1 MSLVSFLLT
10 ISSSGVTIWMRLQA
24 VVSTSACNSSIRWW
38 LVGLSRKAKQNEYSG
53 RWCACMAFLLL
64 AAAFFFSSCSRACT
78 CIPLVVCEECH
89 MYTLAV
95 HNLTSHVSCTC
106 SFFLRTSIPFSSPV
120 KASETG
126 HMSNIL
132 LLCSQTIAVPDTA
145 VASLQ
150 FTCESIRMPYTGC
163 LSYVFT
169 YTCVLTYW
177 PATIRFCEP
186 QDIENSVLYGE
197 RICLCTTWN
206 FVHSFVTTVFTPS
219 LDDA

>member
-1 MSLVSFLLT
+1 
-10 ISSSGVTIWMRLQA
+10 MRLQA

-126 HMSNIL
+126 IWVTSFCCAHKL
-132 LLCSQTIAVPDTA
+132 LLCQTRLLPARNLLVKVYVCHIQVVCHMCSHIRVYLLTGPLLYASVSLKTSKIQCYTA
-145 VASLQ
+145 KEFACALLETSCTAS
-150 FTCESIRMPYTGC
+150 
-163 LSYVFT
+163 
-169 YTCVLTYW
+169 W
-177 PATIRFCEP
+177 PLFSH
-186 QDIENSVLYGE
+186 QV
-197 RICLCTTWN
+197 
-206 FVHSFVTTVFTPS
+206 
-219 LDDA
+219 